1 MKINIDDLKTA
12 GLLDLLPIEMKKLNE
27 SNYFVFWYRYD
38 EKKSE
43 ISEIQNISIVK
54 EITLNIYKTMPNY
67 VTLNWS
73 LGYFQLPLD
82 TQNLMLYQFLKHHCK
97 TDVDKNKLT
106 EYYKSAK
113 ESDIEN
119 VNYRLQKTTW
129 NNIYKIITR
138 ENFIDSLKRFYKGNE
153 YLRNEIITI
162 ADTID
167 TYCKNEKNAS
177 FYGNVLE
184 SVVMGLKNKDGG
196 LIPHYGN
203 KLRYFYVGE
212 NSVQVQRDS
221 KAQEKLLQAK
231 EMLRSNFSPSEIYIK
246 TGWYF
251 SQNDYK
257 WRQKLDNSK
266 AKFVEIPVNTIFV
279 KNDSKFVNRQTE
291 IYEIIKDCVIN
302 DDHEIPNALAPMQE
316 IIDSGWDVTLGD
328 VFVNTDIYKHYP
340 KLYNLPIL
348 YCKNDMPIRE
358 AGSYKYFYMPSKNP
372 FICMF
377 GNDEH
382 WDMKAVLS
390 HELQHSIQSI
400 ENFGSGG
407 NPQLAQIIHIM
418 GGEKVKRYFF
428 LTHAI
433 MKDMKAKCK
442 PMGEFSFEKYKV
454 WINKFLS
461 MNIYQYF
468 INPKTS
474 EEYYENLDTILET
487 LIRICAYIL
496 TKKKTE
502 EDYVYKFLGEDN
514 ALKIKEI
521 AKIEIASEKANV
533 YQKLKGQGFSFK
545 EASRIL
551 FAEYA
556 LLSGEM
562 ESRDVQN
569 TSGIDEAIKDYLEP
583 YTSESYDKNKVTT
596 IFEDF
601 AFDDVPNRQI
611 FGAVEKSGVLKYII
625 HLMPTFEAEVILHEL
640 SHIVGDLIGNEKV
653 TEILS
658 NNWTEEQIEKWGG
671 TSELF
676 CEHFLCYLV
685 KSDFSADITEE
696 ILNKRNSQILHS
708 ESLKEL
714 TNELNN
720 MFFPTGDSI
729 NAKLTKSLAY
739 VKEMI
744 QLISAESYNS
754 L

>member
-54 EITLNIYKTMPNY
+54 EITLSIYKTRPNY
-67 VTLNWS
+67 AIFPYN
-73 LGYFQLPLD
+73 LGYFQFPLD
-82 TQNLMLYQFLKHHCK
+82 TQNLLLYQFLKYYCK

-106 EYYKSAK
+106 EFYKAAK

-138 ENFIDSLKRFYKGNE
+138 ENFIDSLKRFYKGEE

-162 ADTID
+162 TDSLD
-167 TYCKNEKNAS
+167 TYCKNEKNVS

-212 NSVQVQRDS
+212 NSVQVKNDS

-251 SQNDYK
+251 NQNDYK

-266 AKFVEIPVNTIFV
+266 AKFVEIPKNTIFV
-279 KNDSKFVNRQTE
+279 KNDSKFVNRQKE
-291 IYEIIKDCVIN
+291 IYKIIENCVKN
-302 DDHEIPNALAPMQE
+302 DDNKIPNALEPLQE
-316 IIDSGWDVTLGD
+316 IIDSGWDITLGD
-328 VFVNTDIYKHYP
+328 VFVNTEIYKHYP

-348 YCKNDMPIRE
+348 YCKNDKEITEVGR
-358 AGSYKYFYMPSKNP
+358 YKYFFSGGKNP

-407 NPQLAQIIHIM
+407 NLNLAQIIHIM

-442 PMGEFSFEKYKV
+442 PMGELSCEKYRMWV
-454 WINKFLS
+454 NKFLGEPL
-461 MNIYQYF
+461 YQYF
-468 INPKTS
+468 INPETR
-474 EEYYENLDTILET
+474 EEYYENSDKILET
-487 LIRICAYIL
+487 LMRICVFIVGA
-496 TKKKTE
+496 KKDKE
-502 EDYVYKFLGEDN
+502 HYVNELLGEN
-514 ALKIKEI
+514 NVLKLKEI
-521 AKIEIASEKANV
+521 GKIDVASEEKNV
-533 YQKLKGQGFSFK
+533 YAKLQGQGFSIK
-545 EASRIL
+545 DAGRIL

-556 LLSGEM
+556 LLAGEM

-569 TSGIDEAIKDYLEP
+569 TSGIDESIKDYVEP
-583 YTSESYDKNKVTT
+583 YTSEAYDKNKVVA

-601 AFDDVPNRQI
+601 AFGDVLNRQI

-640 SHIVGDLIGNEKV
+640 AHIVGDLIGNEKV

-729 NAKLTKSLAY
+729 NAKLTKSLAF